1 MKKEFVLRKKKV
13 YLLFREKREKICIFI
28 DKQLKKRYI
37 KLLKLFQTAPVLWQL
52 LDTKSNNHT
61 NK

>member
-52 LDTKSNNHT
+52 LDTQSNNHT